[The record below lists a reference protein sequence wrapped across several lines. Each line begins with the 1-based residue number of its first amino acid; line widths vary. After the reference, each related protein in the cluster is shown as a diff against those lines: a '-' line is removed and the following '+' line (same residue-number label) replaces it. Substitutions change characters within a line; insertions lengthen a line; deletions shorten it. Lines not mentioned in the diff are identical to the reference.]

1 MKTIKKVLV
10 ANRGEIAI
18 RVFRTLREMGIQSVA
33 VYSESDK
40 DARFHRLADEAYCLG
55 GITSR
60 ESYLRQELLIEIAKK
75 SGADAIH
82 PGYGFVSENA
92 EFAKRCEE
100 SGIIFIGPKS
110 HVIHA
115 LGDKIEAKKLAM
127 KAGVPVAP
135 STPDSID
142 DVKEAKAFADKI
154 GYPVLVK
161 ASAGG
166 GGKGMKKVER
176 AEEFESL
183 FQLAQAEAISA
194 FGDGRVFIEKYL
206 ENPRHIEIQM
216 LLDEH
221 GNGVWLNER
230 ECSIQ
235 RRNQKVIEEAPS
247 AILTPEMRREMGE
260 CAIRLA
266 KEVGY
271 TNAGT
276 CEFLVD
282 KHMKFYFLEVNTRLQ
297 VEHPVT
303 EMTTGLD
310 LVREQIHIA
319 EGKPLSFSQSDVK
332 INGHAIE
339 CRIYAED
346 SENNFLPSIGKLQH
360 YVEPQGLG
368 VRVDSGVAQGGEISM
383 YFDPMIA
390 KLVTHDI
397 DREKAIDKMLRA
409 LREYEIVGVETTIPF
424 CIFAL
429 EHEAFRSGKFDTHF
443 VQNFY
448 NNRTKKEPAPETKE
462 VAAALAALLSEKQKT
477 VSVVSNG
484 AAQTSTQPML
494 NFPTTNWERRKVYR

>member
-1 MKTIKKVLV
+1 MRTIKKVLV

-40 DARFHRLADEAYCLG
+40 DARFHRLADEAYYLG
-55 GITSR
+55 GMTSR
-60 ESYLRQELLIEIAKK
+60 ESYLRQDLLIEIIKK
-75 SGADAIH
+75 SGADAVH
-82 PGYGFVSENA
+82 PGYGFLSENA
-92 EFAKRCEE
+92 EFARRCEE
-100 SGIIFIGPKS
+100 NGIIFIGPKS
-110 HVIHA
+110 AVIHA

-176 AEEFESL
+176 AEDFESL
-183 FQLAQAEAISA
+183 FRLAQAEALSA

-303 EMTTGLD
+303 EMITGID
-310 LVREQIHIA
+310 LVREQLRIA
-319 EGKPLSFSQSDVK
+319 EGKPLSFSQNDIK

-390 KLVTHDI
+390 KLITHDS
-397 DREKAIDKMLRA
+397 DREKAINKMLRA

-424 CIFAL
+424 CIFTL
-429 EHEAFRSGKFDTHF
+429 EHEAFRSGQFDTHF

-448 NNRTKKEPAPETKE
+448 NTRTKKEPSDEVKE
-462 VAAALAALLSEKQKT
+462 AAAALAALLADKQKNALT
-477 VSVVSNG
+477 VNASTYSASQPSSNY
-484 AAQTSTQPML
+484 PI
-494 NFPTTNWERRKVYR
+494 TNWERRKAYR

>member
-18 RVFRTLREMGIQSVA
+18 RVFRTLREMGIASVA
-33 VYSESDK
+33 VYSDSDK
-40 DARFHRLADEAYCLG
+40 EARFHRLADEAYRLG
-55 GITSR
+55 GTTSR
-60 ESYLRQELLIEIAKK
+60 ESYLRQELIIDIAKK

-82 PGYGFVSENA
+82 PGYGFLSENA

-100 SGIIFIGPKS
+100 SGVIFIGPKS
-110 HVIHA
+110 SVIRA
-115 LGDKIEAKKLAM
+115 LGDKIEAKKLAV

-135 STPDSID
+135 STPDSIS
-142 DVKEAKAFADKI
+142 DVKEAKAFADSI

-183 FQLAQAEAISA
+183 FQLAQAEALSA

-260 CAIRLA
+260 CALRLA

-271 TNAGT
+271 ANAGT

-282 KHMKFYFLEVNTRLQ
+282 KHLNFYFLEVNTRLQ

-303 EMTTGLD
+303 ELTTGID
-310 LVREQIHIA
+310 LVREQIRVA
-319 EGKPLSFSQSDVK
+319 EGKPLSFSQRDVK
-332 INGHAIE
+332 LNGHAIE

-346 SENNFLPSIGKLQH
+346 SENNFLPSIGKLQR

-368 VRVDSGVAQGGEISM
+368 VRVDSGVEQGGEITM

-390 KLVTHDI
+390 KLVTHDS

-429 EHEAFRSGKFDTHF
+429 EHEAFRSGRFDTHF
-443 VQNFY
+443 VQNYY
-448 NNRTKKEPAPETKE
+448 NNRTKKEPSAEVKE
-462 VAAALAALLSEKQKT
+462 VAAAVAAMLAEKRKSAT
-477 VSVVSNG
+477 LANG
-484 AAQTSTQPML
+484 AATQPVASAT
-494 NFPTTNWERRKVYR
+494 TTNWERRKAYR